1 VSNALALDG
10 VSVAY
15 GDVVAVR
22 DVTLGVAPGEV
33 HVLLG
38 RSGSGKTT
46 LLRAI
51 GGFERAH
58 TGRISLDGQVVDDSA
73 REVVPPEK
81 RGIGVVFQDYAL
93 FPHMDVAKNVA
104 FGMRPKD
111 DAEVR
116 SLLELIDL
124 PSRASARPSELSGGE
139 QQRVALARALAS
151 KPRLMLFD
159 EPFSNLDPELRQS
172 LRDETFEVVRRSGI
186 AAILVTH
193 SAAEA
198 MDVADRIS
206 VLHKGELLQTGTP
219 QQVYTS
225 PVNLDA
231 ARALGAVVQL
241 PASAE
246 GEGAASVLG
255 RIERVRGQVGA
266 KTVLIRPEAIACQV
280 CDESEAGA
288 EVRRSVFQGD
298 HVVVHLRTL
307 DGEHRVVARC
317 APQDAP
323 EGRWV
328 RVVVR
333 DAVWG

>member
-1 VSNALALDG
+1 MNEALCLEG

-22 DVTLGVAPGEV
+22 DVTLQVAPAEV

-51 GGFERAH
+51 AGFERVS
-58 TGRISLDGQVVDDSA
+58 TGSISLDGRLLDDSR
-73 REVVPPEK
+73 REVVPPEQ

-104 FGMRPKD
+104 FGMKPKD
-111 DAEVR
+111 DAQVR
-116 SLLELIDL
+116 RLLELIDL
-124 PSRASARPSELSGGE
+124 SERALARPSELSGGE

-193 SAAEA
+193 SAREA
-198 MDVADRIS
+198 MEVADRIS
-206 VLHKGELLQTGTP
+206 VLHAGALVQTGTP

-225 PVNLDA
+225 PVHLDA
-231 ARALGAVVQL
+231 ARALGAVVRL
-241 PASAE
+241 PASCDEQGVVCA
-246 GEGAASVLG
+246 LG
-255 RIERVRGQVGA
+255 RVERVHGEAPTRA
-266 KTVLIRPEAIACQV
+266 VLIRPEAIECEV
-280 CDESEAGA
+280 CGKEDADA
-288 EVRRSVFQGD
+288 EVLRTVFQGD
-298 HVVVHLRTL
+298 HVIVHVKAL
-307 DGEHRVVARC
+307 DGGDTAVAKC
-317 APQDAP
+317 APHKAP
-323 EGRWV
+323 KARWV